1 MSQPLISRSHDL
13 ARLRYEGYDVAIVAG
28 HLVVDQ
34 VPYLDSNAHVRR
46 GTLVSV
52 LDLNGDQ
59 TVAPESHVVYFR
71 GDHPCDASGQP
82 LAGTVIKQRHRELAN
97 GLEVDL
103 ELSRR
108 PPGGYPDYYAKMTAY
123 VEILGLHVPTVDPV
137 ATAKIHPVISGDPG
151 ESPFAYLDTA
161 SSRTGIAAISSRA
174 EGMRIAIPG
183 LGGTGSYILDFIAK
197 CPVSEIHLYDG
208 DVLLQHNAFRSPG
221 ALGIE
226 ELQVAGNKAEHF
238 ARIYRQIHQ
247 GVVAHPYAID
257 EENCSELTMMDFVFV
272 AVDDNT
278 SRADIVNFLKDSG
291 VPCIDVGIGI
301 QQRPRERGEVLGGSV
316 RTTLVD
322 NDPCRDYTIRIP
334 SGGQDLQNE
343 YTTNIQIAELNAI
356 NAALAV
362 IRWKRHIGIYD
373 DLVQERHS
381 VYDIDGNFIT
391 NDDRVENSNEP
402 FKD

>member
-1 MSQPLISRSHDL
+1 
-13 ARLRYEGYDVAIVAG
+13 
-28 HLVVDQ
+28 
-34 VPYLDSNAHVRR
+34 
-46 GTLVSV
+46 
-52 LDLNGDQ
+52 
-59 TVAPESHVVYFR
+59 
-71 GDHPCDASGQP
+71 
-82 LAGTVIKQRHRELAN
+82 
-97 GLEVDL
+97 
-103 ELSRR
+103 
-108 PPGGYPDYYAKMTAY
+108 
-123 VEILGLHVPTVDPV
+123 
-137 ATAKIHPVISGDPG
+137 
-151 ESPFAYLDTA
+151 
-161 SSRTGIAAISSRA
+161 
-174 EGMRIAIPG
+174 MRIAIPG